1 MKRLLIFFIFI
12 PALCL
17 LLLRCGKDEFDMLL
31 PLPLNVY
38 PTADTLHV
46 GDTLW
51 ITAQFDSRLSTEGGN
66 TIDANGAR
74 IDFHFSIPMMDDP
87 TYKIYMHDDVSW
99 LQRLICEN
107 GTCSC
112 TIAVTLTRTGVF
124 CINAWRLDEGYYD
137 YKGKGALVEHDK
149 QGREYPRVGVRY
161 VVFPDKLD
169 WYEELCAQYE
179 KGQSAGGVYPF
190 VVIE

>member
-1 MKRLLIFFIFI
+1 MKRVLIFFIFI

-66 TIDANGAR
+66 TIDADGTR
-74 IDFHFSIPMMDDP
+74 IDFHFSIPMMDDA
-87 TYKIYMHDDVSW
+87 TNKIYMHDDVSW
-99 LQRLICEN
+99 LQGLICEN

-112 TIAVTLTRTGVF
+112 SVAVRLTRTGVF
-124 CINAWRLDEGYYD
+124 SIIAWRMDKGDYD
-137 YKGKGALVEHDK
+137 NNGGALVRLSDQK
-149 QGREYPRVGVRY
+149 TAYPNVGVQC
-161 VVFPDKLD
+161 VFVPDKSD
-169 WYEELCAQYE
+169 WHKELCARYG
-179 KGQSAGGVYPF
+179 KGPFDGDVYPF